1 MQFEDEIVLANL
13 QLTLQIMTQALKE
26 YDQMVALAA
35 SEFYALM
42 VQVWFMAAYVDTQ
55 DPQMA
60 TKVDQFKQWLPQVLP
75 ELLICSKL
83 SEADKRNIIQTKED
97 DLFLERTG
105 DGGPK

>member
-1 MQFEDEIVLANL
+1 MAN
-13 QLTLQIMTQALKE
+13 
-26 YDQMVALAA
+26 
-35 SEFYALM
+35 
-42 VQVWFMAAYVDTQ
+42 
-55 DPQMA
+55 
-60 TKVDQFKQWLPQVLP
+60 KVDQVKQWLPQVLP